1 MALAL
6 GAGAWLSATHSANAE
21 MAPNVTYTLLDGRSA
36 DLAALRGKVVLVN
49 FWATSCTACVH
60 EMPQIVALHETFKS
74 RGYDTLAVAMRYD
87 PPASVI
93 RFAESRRL
101 PFGVVID
108 NTGAV
113 ARGFGSV
120 ELTPTSVLINQR
132 GEIVARYVGEPDFS
146 ALQALVERLLT
157 KG

>member
-1 MALAL
+1 
-6 GAGAWLSATHSANAE
+6 
-21 MAPNVTYTLLDGRSA
+21 MAPNVTYTLLDGRRA

-60 EMPQIVALHETFKS
+60 EMPQIAALHETFKS

-146 ALQALVERLLT
+146 ALHALVERLLT

>member
-1 MALAL
+1 
-6 GAGAWLSATHSANAE
+6 
-21 MAPNVTYTLLDGRSA
+21 
-36 DLAALRGKVVLVN
+36 
-49 FWATSCTACVH
+49 
-60 EMPQIVALHETFKS
+60 
-74 RGYDTLAVAMRYD
+74 MRYD

-108 NTGAV
+108 NKGEV

-146 ALQALVERLLT
+146 ALHALVERLLT

>member
-1 MALAL
+1 
-6 GAGAWLSATHSANAE
+6 
-21 MAPNVTYTLLDGRSA
+21 MAPNVTYTLLDGRRA
-36 DLAALRGKVVLVN
+36 DLVALRGKVVLVN

-60 EMPQIVALHETFKS
+60 EMPQIAALHEKFKS

-146 ALQALVERLLT
+146 ALHALVERLLT